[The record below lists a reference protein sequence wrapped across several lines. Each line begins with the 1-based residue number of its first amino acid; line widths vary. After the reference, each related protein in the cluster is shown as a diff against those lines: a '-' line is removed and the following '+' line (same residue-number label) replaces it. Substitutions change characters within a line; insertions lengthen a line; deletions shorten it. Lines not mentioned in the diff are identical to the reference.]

1 MQNLARSFF
10 LVLFPGLFV
19 YHLAVALTGAPL
31 VLGALWSPANI
42 LACLILGGG
51 TLWLLARG
59 KVPWTGLVPV
69 AILGALVAVYA
80 IGHRFFGSGYQAEW
94 RPFEE
99 SIKLLIGWGSL
110 FLIGFWLKPADWFTR
125 ALLWSW
131 IAMTAATLLLM
142 VGHEYSFIPSE
153 QFDPR
158 VASYHWFSQSYVVT
172 AIALLALHDN
182 ERVKLLVLAA
192 SLPVAFVLSSR
203 GELLGYLFVGAAWGV
218 YALRDRQFHMLGR
231 ASAVT
236 IAACILVAG
245 WGQAM
250 PQIAPERVV
259 AEIGTV
265 PERVTK
271 PRSAR
276 VEGGEDQ
283 ASGETLD
290 DEVGGNRQVEL
301 LYDPAEAPSTQ
312 IRLWLLEEGWQD
324 IKRSPILGDYAGHMK
339 IDDYFGHYIHNALS
353 AWHNYGLA
361 AFLLYVSLT
370 GAALWAAARR
380 YGADPMWQ
388 MTFFVALYTLVLI
401 VAAKPIY
408 WSMPALAW
416 GLYAANIS
424 SKRVPP
430 TRKTPS
436 SVSAPLV

>member
-19 YHLAVALTGAPL
+19 YHLTIALTGAPL

-51 TLWLLARG
+51 TLWLLTRG
-59 KVPWTGLVPV
+59 RVSWAGLVPI

-80 IGHRFFGSGYQAEW
+80 VGHRFFGSGYQAEW

-110 FLIGFWLKPADWFTR
+110 FLIGYWLRPADWFTR

-131 IAMTAATLLLM
+131 VAMTAATLLLM

-172 AIALLALHDN
+172 AIALLALHSN
-182 ERVKLLVLAA
+182 ERVKLFVLAM
-192 SLPVAFVLSSR
+192 SLPVVFVLSSR
-203 GELLGYLFVGAAWGV
+203 GELLGYLFVGAAWGI
-218 YALRDRQFHMLGR
+218 YALRARDFWAIGR
-231 ASAVT
+231 ASAAT
-236 IAACILVAG
+236 LASCLLIAA
-245 WGQAM
+245 WGQTM

-259 AEIGTV
+259 AEIGSV

-271 PRSAR
+271 LRSAHVDS
-276 VEGGEDQ
+276 VEEQ
-283 ASGETLD
+283 ASEAPD
-290 DEVGGNRQVEL
+290 DDMGGNRQVEL

-312 IRLWLLEEGWQD
+312 IRLWLFEEGWKD
-324 IKRSPILGDYAGHMK
+324 IERSPILGDYAGHMK
-339 IDDYFGHYIHNALS
+339 IDNYFGHYIHNALS
-353 AWHNYGLA
+353 AWHNYGIA

-370 GAALWAAARR
+370 VVALWAAARR
-380 YGADPMWQ
+380 YGVDAMWQ
-388 MTFFVALYTLVLI
+388 LTFFMSLYTLVLI
-401 VAAKPIY
+401 IAAKPIY

-430 TRKTPS
+430 IRKTPS
-436 SVSAPLV
+436 SISAPLA